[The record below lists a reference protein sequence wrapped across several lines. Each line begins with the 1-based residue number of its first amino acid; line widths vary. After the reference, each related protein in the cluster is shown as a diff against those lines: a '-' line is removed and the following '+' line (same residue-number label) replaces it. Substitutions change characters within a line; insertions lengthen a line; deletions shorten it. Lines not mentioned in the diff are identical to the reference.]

1 MKTRSWSQ
9 LNATERAALF
19 APAATNETIRD
30 AAVEIVETVQRE
42 GGKAVG
48 EYAKRFDGFDR
59 DSFRVPASE
68 IETASLTTPADDIA
82 AMQLAISAVRRF
94 HDTQGLSES
103 AVETWPGVT
112 CRRRVDPIRSVGL
125 YVPAGSAPLVSSLIM
140 LAVPA
145 QIAGV
150 REIAV
155 VVPPQGDGQVNA
167 AVLTAASLLGI
178 ENVFA
183 VGGAQAIAALAFGAG
198 GLPKVDKIF
207 GPGNAWVA
215 AAKSYVSTLPGGPA
229 IDLPAGPSEV
239 MVIADGEAR
248 ADFVAADLLAQAEH
262 DPLAQVILVSVG
274 ADIAAI
280 EAELSRQLAVLP
292 RREIAGA
299 ALATGATIVADHRAA
314 AVEIANTACPEHLI
328 IQTAEPETIAADVRT
343 AGAIFLGAWTPESM
357 GDYAAGPNHTLP
369 TGGAG
374 RAWSGVTVEAFQRTT
389 TLIEA
394 SARGAAAIA
403 PTVERL
409 ASLEGLDAHRL
420 AMALR
425 VQGGR
430 DER

>member
-1 MKTRSWSQ
+1 MKTLTWSQ
-9 LNATERAALF
+9 LDAAERAALF
-19 APAATNETIRD
+19 APPALNDTIRD
-30 AAVEIVETVQRE
+30 AAVEIVETVRRE
-42 GGKAVG
+42 GGKAVR

-59 DSFRVPASE
+59 DSFLVAASE
-68 IETASLTTPADDIA
+68 IETASLTLSAEDIA
-82 AMQLAISAVRRF
+82 AMQMAISAVRRF
-94 HDTQGLSES
+94 HDAQGLAES
-103 AVETWPGVT
+103 RVETWPGVT
-112 CRRRVDPIRSVGL
+112 CRRRVDPLRSVGL
-125 YVPAGSAPLVSSLIM
+125 YVPAGSAPLVSTLIM

-150 REIAV
+150 SEIAV
-155 VVPPQGDGQVNA
+155 VVPPQPDGRVNA

-183 VGGAQAIAALAFGAG
+183 VGGAQAIGALAFGAA

-215 AAKSYVSTLPGGPA
+215 AAKSHVSTLPGGPA

-239 MVIADGEAR
+239 VVIADGDAR
-248 ADFVAADLLAQAEH
+248 PDFVAADLIAQAEH
-262 DPLAQVILVSVG
+262 DPLAQVVLVSAG
-274 ADIAAI
+274 ADTKAI
-280 EAELSRQLAVLP
+280 ETELERQLAVLP
-292 RREIAGA
+292 RREIAQA
-299 ALATGATIVADHRAA
+299 ALESGKIIIADDRDA
-314 AVEIANTACPEHLI
+314 AVAIANAACPEHLI
-328 IQTAEPETIAADVRT
+328 IQTDEPETLASGVRT

-394 SARGAAAIA
+394 NAEGAAAIA

-409 ASLEGLDAHRL
+409 ARLEGLEAHRI

-425 VQGGR
+425 AQGGKNGR
-430 DER
+430 